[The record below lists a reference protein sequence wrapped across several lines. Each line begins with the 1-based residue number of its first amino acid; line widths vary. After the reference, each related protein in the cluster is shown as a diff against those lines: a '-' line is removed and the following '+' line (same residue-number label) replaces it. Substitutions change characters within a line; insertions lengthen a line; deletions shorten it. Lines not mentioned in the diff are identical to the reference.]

1 MRLSVNKWDT
11 TLILLRHY
19 IQEKEERLTRES
31 VSVLPQKFSTLSGSD
46 FENLLYR
53 LFTAMGYAVQ
63 NTGKTGD
70 QGGDLVAN
78 LNGQR
83 IVIQA
88 KCYSGTVGNAAV
100 QEAVAAQKFY
110 DCNKVLVV
118 TNSSFTKEAIEL
130 ATANGVEL
138 IGGGKL
144 SELLLQNLK
153 ESWG

>member
-1 MRLSVNKWDT
+1 MVAGFHDWEFRNS
-11 TLILLRHY
+11 
-19 IQEKEERLTRES
+19 Q
-31 VSVLPQKFSTLSGSD
+31 

-53 LFTAMGYAVQ
+53 LFGAMGYAIQ
-63 NTGKTGD
+63 KTGKTGD
-70 QGGDLVAN
+70 QGGDLIAN

-88 KCYSGTVGNAAV
+88 KRYTSTVGNAAV

-110 DCNKVLVV
+110 DCNNVMVV

-130 ATANGVEL
+130 AKVNNVEL
-138 IGGGKL
+138 IGGAKL